1 MRAAARPDTM
11 HAARIEQVLA
21 LIAALRPKRV
31 LDLGCGAGA
40 LLLPLARM
48 PGIEQAVGIDVS
60 EEALAACRA
69 ELTRLDGAA
78 AAKTQVLRMSFAEP
92 DAALAG
98 FDLAVMLETIEHI
111 EPDRLSQVER
121 GVFVVLRPRH
131 VLITTPNAEM
141 NALLGV
147 PAHRFREAGHRFEW
161 TREKF
166 ERWAQG
172 VAARCGYQVRLLPI
186 GVEHPT
192 HGAPTQA
199 ALFTRSEEETIH
211 E

>member
-1 MRAAARPDTM
+1 MRAAARPETM

-21 LIAALRPKRV
+21 LVAGLRPRRV
-31 LDLGCGAGA
+31 LDLGCGSGA
-40 LLLPLARM
+40 LLLSLVRM
-48 PGIEQAVGIDVS
+48 PGIQQAIGIDVS
-60 EEALAACRA
+60 EEALVACRA
-69 ELTRLDGAA
+69 ELARLDAAA
-78 AAKTQVLRMSFAEP
+78 AAKTRVQRMSFAEP

-98 FDLAVMLETIEHI
+98 FDLAVMLETIEHV

-121 GVFVVLRPRH
+121 GVFQVLRPRH

-147 PAHRFREAGHRFEW
+147 PAHRFREADHRFEW
-161 TREKF
+161 TRAKF
-166 ERWAQG
+166 ERWALG

-186 GVEHPT
+186 GIVHPT

-199 ALFTRSEEETIH
+199 ALFLQSAEETAH
-211 E
+211 G